1 MARHEDVLVLQL
13 LGENLQCQVEKR
25 ASNRDIVSVCTVE
38 VLQALQESLVDTIVD
53 LNSKE

>member
-25 ASNRDIVSVCTVE
+25 ASNKDIESVCTVE